1 MKERNKISKKEKEK
15 EENFVIWIQI
25 KIKNRKMQFSAE
37 ELAKLSTRTIYR
49 LLLKNI
55 KHYPSKNRFGIM
67 LAIKEGTGL
76 PFVFEF

>member
-1 MKERNKISKKEKEK
+1 
-15 EENFVIWIQI
+15 
-25 KIKNRKMQFSAE
+25 MQFSAE
-37 ELAKLSTRTIYR
+37 ELAKLSTKTIYR

-55 KHYPSKNRFGIM
+55 KHYPSKNQFGIM